1 MMILTVL
8 LAALVAPPVQTASPV
23 QEGLQVGV
31 ELGTSE
37 PILLHH
43 YRPRHVDAVELENM
57 AENFWGRK
65 LTMESAYYAEGDS
78 FSNMMLF
85 DRSVIVFETRGRA
98 PAVLETLRQ
107 LDAIGE
113 REARAPLENRLRVIE
128 YRPRFASDRTLETA
142 LQPFMR
148 NIQLRDPDQMSV
160 TNARNITMASERG
173 MMVIRD
179 TEENLEQIR
188 RLLESVDVPEP
199 QVNLTCW
206 LVRGS
211 GAESENLLPA
221 DLVINMS
228 RLLPYRHFEEHSVSC
243 LRSSVKPAMPI
254 RMQMCGAGAEGGP
267 PEVFTLELQ
276 PSAYDAETGALTFNA
291 CEFSSQYGSLFTT
304 STRVARG
311 EYTVLGVSGQT
322 SLFVV
327 LRITPVE

>member
-1 MMILTVL
+1 MMILTAL

-43 YRPRHVDAVELENM
+43 YRPRHVDAVELRRMAGIFVGRELTLDSAEYGGDNLPNM
-57 AENFWGRK
+57 Q
-65 LTMESAYYAEGDS
+65 
-78 FSNMMLF
+78 LF
-85 DRSVIVFETRGRA
+85 DRLLIVFETESKA
-98 PAVLETLRQ
+98 SSVLETLRR
-107 LDAIGE
+107 LDTMAEQESRSLDTSI
-113 REARAPLENRLRVIE
+113 LRVLE
-128 YRPRFASDRTLETA
+128 YRPRYLSDRTLGTA
-142 LQPFMR
+142 LQPFAR
-148 NIQLRDPDQMSV
+148 NIQLVSPDQRTV
-160 TNARNITMASERG
+160 TNVRNITTVPERG
-173 MMVIRD
+173 VMVIRD

-188 RLLESVDVPEP
+188 KLLESVDVPEP
-199 QVNLTCW
+199 QVNITCW

-211 GAESENLLPA
+211 GAEGENLLPA
-221 DLVINMS
+221 DLVLNMS

-254 RMQMCGAGAEGGP
+254 RMQMCGGGAEGGP